1 MTAVSNPTGN
11 GVFVEVGFSALRDEE
26 GKFLPAVPLFIQVPA
41 EEINQHGQSPGEVEL
56 TDSISQI
63 LAEKFGQYI
72 QGVKA
77 ESKNQHERGLICRGW
92 LYHAQV

>member
-1 MTAVSNPTGN
+1 MSIRSADRC
-11 GVFVEVGFSALRDEE
+11 GVFVEIGITALRDEE
-26 GKFLPAVPLFIQVPA
+26 GKFLPAVPLFVQVPEA
-41 EEINQHGQSPGEVEL
+41 EITKSGQSTGEAEL

-77 ESKNQHERGLICRGW
+77 LERLRNQKGVI
-92 LYHAQV
+92 